1 VSDRPAYDF
10 ERRVGALRDRLSHAD
25 LAALIVSHPPNIRY
39 LTGFAG
45 SAGLV
50 LLTGDAVH
58 LVSDR
63 RYATEMEA
71 IAAQGG
77 FASLHVHVAAHAVA
91 DTIVPLVPEGDV
103 GIEAEHLS
111 LAAFRRFEAA
121 CRAAGRSGELIPA
134 AGLVEAGRVIKD
146 AAEIAVL
153 REAGARLSAVLQGV
167 MADIAA
173 GLRETEVAVTLE
185 SGMRR
190 VGFMRPA
197 FDTIVA
203 SGPAAALPHARA
215 GSRPLAAGDLVVLDF
230 GGVYNGYCVDLTR
243 TVSIGAPDSAC
254 LDLYDAVSE
263 AQAAALSA
271 VRPGVATAAVDA
283 AARSVLERRGYGDA
297 FVHSTGHGL
306 GLEVHEAPR
315 IGRLRPAPPPAR
327 AAMSEPETL
336 AAGMVITIEPG
347 AYLPGRGGVRIEDD
361 VLVTGSGHDLLT
373 TVRRDLVEC

>member
-1 VSDRPAYDF
+1 VSDRPPFDF
-10 ERRVGALRDRLSHAD
+10 TGRVGALRGRLSDAGV
-25 LAALIVSHPPNIRY
+25 AALLVTHPPNIRY

-50 LLTGDAVH
+50 LVTGDDVH
-58 LVSDR
+58 LVSDG
-63 RYATEMEA
+63 RYATEIERMA
-71 IAAQGG
+71 GLGARAP
-77 FASLHVHVAAHAVA
+77 LHVHVAPRPPL
-91 DTIVPLVPEGDV
+91 DTVVPFVPDGATGV
-103 GIEAEHLS
+103 EAEHLS
-111 LAAFRRFEAA
+111 LATFRSFEAA
-121 CRAAGRSGELIPA
+121 WSAAGRSGELVPTS
-134 AGLVEAGRVIKD
+134 GLVEAGRVVKD

-153 REAGARLSAVLQGV
+153 REAAARLSAVLLGV
-167 MADIAA
+167 MADITA
-173 GLRETEVAVTLE
+173 GLREIDVAAALE

-243 TVSIGAPDSAC
+243 TVSIGASDAAA
-254 LDLYDAVSE
+254 LDLYDAVAD
-263 AQAAALSA
+263 AQAAALEA
-271 VRPGVATAAVDA
+271 VHPGIATAAVDA
-283 AARSVLERRGYGDA
+283 AARTVLERRGYGDA

-315 IGRLRPAPPPAR
+315 IGRRRAVPPSAR
-327 AAMSEPETL
+327 AVVPEPDTL

-361 VLVTGSGHDLLT
+361 VLVTATGYDLLT